1 MKELTSEERGIVIF
15 LIENYFKSTHNF
27 RGVEEVSDLLK
38 KNTHITPESYCDLLN
53 HFDLGSLLNN
63 KKTVHTEL
71 NQINNSTKLPNNGF
85 LEVNNSKITTV
96 GIKDY
101 ITKEDLSELY
111 KINDTGIE
119 IGKINMKN
127 PNELSVELAKIN
139 KKMGIKKC
147 NLVWNNSTN
156 KWFYVNFFP
165 SNYYSEM
172 LQSISKPATNIVIKF
187 IEEPYIK
194 LFSNSNEGCSIEI
207 IERKNNF
214 DLVKIKKGKNTF
226 GNGNMTPQ
234 ERYVLYKLIIQTK
247 SQFFNLNFI
256 KQVLNIPESKIFSE
270 LEYLVKV
277 NYLTKDYSGNYI
289 INERGLSN

>member
-1 MKELTSEERGIVIF
+1 
-15 LIENYFKSTHNF
+15 
-27 RGVEEVSDLLK
+27 
-38 KNTHITPESYCDLLN
+38 
-53 HFDLGSLLNN
+53 
-63 KKTVHTEL
+63 
-71 NQINNSTKLPNNGF
+71 
-85 LEVNNSKITTV
+85 
-96 GIKDY
+96 
-101 ITKEDLSELY
+101 
-111 KINDTGIE
+111 
-119 IGKINMKN
+119 
-127 PNELSVELAKIN
+127 
-139 KKMGIKKC
+139 
-147 NLVWNNSTN
+147 
-156 KWFYVNFFP
+156 
-165 SNYYSEM
+165 M